1 MNKVFVYIIV
11 YTILKL
17 TLSTDYE
24 LVCDTGQYVT
34 SEVRNS
40 LLIIYR
46 KRLVMRLCY
55 NLLKKVLK
63 KR

>member
-46 KRLVMRLCY
+46 KRLVIIY
-55 NLLKKVLK
+55 
-63 KR
+63 